1 MNNEINNILDEFKL
15 NIYNNNYNIDFYL
28 ALKQLANKDVPII
41 FRSIY
46 KNKNKNITINR
57 QGDIAFAIS
66 CDYKEKLL
74 CKLLVFG
81 NEINSFIINPN
92 EIEWLLNGTPLILIA
107 LAYHDVKVEFYDLTT
122 NNLVIVNNISI
133 YNALL
138 PYDTRVYIAQNSQIC
153 KLDTNKYFKTDL
165 GQGSLL
171 SNQETYNFDTKEK
184 LNNVVFEHCR
194 HYAADKKRKIYT
206 Q

>member
-1 MNNEINNILDEFKL
+1 MNNEINNVLDEFEL
-15 NIYNNNYNIDFYL
+15 NTYNNYNTEIDI
-28 ALKQLANKDVPII
+28 ALKQLASENIPVI
-41 FRSIY
+41 FRDIY
-46 KNKNKNITINR
+46 KNNNSNITVNR
-57 QGDIAFAIS
+57 NCDIAFAIS

-107 LAYHDVKVEFYDLTT
+107 LAYHDVKVKFYDLDT

-133 YNALL
+133 YGALFS
-138 PYDTRVYIAQNSQIC
+138 YDTRRYIAQNSQIC

-165 GQGSLL
+165 GQGSLVYH
-171 SNQETYNFDTKEK
+171 QEHYNFDAKEK
-184 LNNVVFEHCR
+184 LSKEKLSNN
-194 HYAADKKRKIYT
+194 KKKKII
-206 Q
+206 

>member
-1 MNNEINNILDEFKL
+1 MNNEINNVLDEFKL
-15 NIYNNNYNIDFYL
+15 NIYNNNYNIDCDL
-28 ALKQLANKDVPII
+28 ALKQLANKNIPII

-46 KNKNKNITINR
+46 KNNNKNITINR
-57 QGDIAFAIS
+57 DGDIAFAIS

-138 PYDTRVYIAQNSQIC
+138 PFDTRRYIAQNSQIC

-171 SNQETYNFDTKEK
+171 SNQENYNFDPKEK
-184 LNNVVFEHCR
+184 LSNNVSFEHR
-194 HYAADKKRKIYT
+194 RYTPNKRRKIN
-206 Q
+206 